1 MQQRKQQQNCPLK
14 LRVREL
20 TTSSGNRIVMQPG
33 STLEFIESDSGAY
46 KRMIESWLDAP
57 DISDRDF
64 RNAVRAITK

>member
-1 MQQRKQQQNCPLK
+1 MQTQRKPQNCPLK
-14 LRVREL
+14 LRIREL

-46 KRMIESWLDAP
+46 RRMIESWLDAP

-64 RNAVRAITK
+64 RKAVRAITK

>member
-1 MQQRKQQQNCPLK
+1 MQTQRKQHNCPLK
-14 LRVREL
+14 LRIREL

-46 KRMIESWLDAP
+46 RRMIQSWLNAK